1 MEDNSGKKYVIE
13 LGDGFKLNGKTL
25 YPVKGFNSLVFDDF
39 GLSKLPE
46 FDVEIERDK
55 VYDAGFKDGSD
66 YQYKIDS
73 DTLTSLVNEQTKCY
87 QNGYADGKM
96 AYEDDY
102 DRGLSDMYEAVC
114 LILMPTHKRGLTDD
128 EINHIFGTRIIS
140 NIFEMYEAAD
150 IIRMIKEYQEEIRV
164 GDEVKII
171 SDGIYGVVTN
181 ADYKDNIYLIFSDG
195 STCGGFESNGL
206 QKTGNKFH
214 IQDILKYIPRYDG
227 GHHND

>member
-1 MEDNSGKKYVIE
+1 MENNSGKKYVIE

-46 FDVEIERDK
+46 FDAEIERDK
-55 VYDAGFKDGSD
+55 VYDAAFQAGVD
-66 YQYKIDS
+66 YQYSKDS
-73 DTLTSLVNEQTKCY
+73 ESLNNMAKRVADEYEIGRRTGKQESDIR
-87 QNGYADGKM
+87 YA
-96 AYEDDY
+96 E
-102 DRGLSDMYEAVC
+102 GLVDMYNAVC
-114 LILMPTHKRGLTDD
+114 AILLPSNKNGLTDD

-150 IIRMIKEYQEEIRV
+150 IIRMIKEYKEEIRV

-181 ADYKDNIYLIFSDG
+181 ADCKDNIYLIFSDG
-195 STCGGFESNGL
+195 STCGGFDSDKLE
-206 QKTGNKFH
+206 KTGNKFK
-214 IQDILKYIPRYDG
+214 IKEILNHIPRYDG

>member
-46 FDVEIERDK
+46 FDAEIERDK
-55 VYDAGFKDGSD
+55 VYDTGFKDGSD
-66 YQYKIDS
+66 HQYKIDS

-102 DRGLSDMYEAVC
+102 DRGLSDMYNAVC
-114 LILMPTHKRGLTDD
+114 AILFPAGKTGLSDN
-128 EINHIFGTRIIS
+128 EINQIFGTRMITD
-140 NIFEMYEAAD
+140 IFEMYDAED

-164 GDEVKII
+164 GDEVKVIR
-171 SDGIYGVVTN
+171 DGIYGVVTN

-195 STCGGFESNGL
+195 STCDGFKSDEL
-206 QKTGNKFH
+206 EKTGNKFK
-214 IQDILKYIPRYDG
+214 IKEILNHIPRYNG

>member
-25 YPVKGFNSLVFDDF
+25 YPVKGFNSLVFDEF
-39 GLSKLPE
+39 GLSKLKS
-46 FDVEIERDK
+46 FDSEIERDK
-55 VYDAGFKDGSD
+55 VYDTGFKDGSD
-66 YQYKIDS
+66 HQYKIDS

-114 LILMPTHKRGLTDD
+114 LILMPTNKRGLTDD

-150 IIRMIKEYQEEIRV
+150 IIRMIKEYQEEICV

-171 SDGIYGVVTN
+171 RDGLYGVVTN

-195 STCGGFESNGL
+195 STCSGFESDEL
-206 QKTGNKFH
+206 EKTGNKFK
-214 IQDILKYIPRYDG
+214 IKEILNHIPRYDG

>member
-13 LGDGFKLNGKTL
+13 LGDGFKLNGKIL

-46 FDVEIERDK
+46 FDAEIERDK
-55 VYDAGFKDGSD
+55 VYDAAFQAGVD
-66 YQYKIDS
+66 YQYSKDS
-73 DTLTSLVNEQTKCY
+73 ESLNNMAKRVADEYEIGRRTGKQESDIRYAEGLTDMYNAVCAILFP
-87 QNGYADGKM
+87 AGKT
-96 AYEDDY
+96 
-102 DRGLSDMYEAVC
+102 GLSDN
-114 LILMPTHKRGLTDD
+114 
-128 EINHIFGTRIIS
+128 EINHIFGTRIITD
-140 NIFEMYEAAD
+140 IFEMYDAED

-171 SDGIYGVVTN
+171 RDGIYGVVTN

-195 STCGGFESNGL
+195 STCSGFESDEL
-206 QKTGNKFH
+206 EKTGNKFK
-214 IQDILKYIPRYDG
+214 IKEILNHIPRYDG